1 MAGVKDIASKAG
13 VSMITVSRVINTPEK
28 VSPET
33 RERILKI
40 MKEVVILSTCNR
52 TEIYFNASLRPVVMI
67 PTAQFNYSLKD
78 RT

>member
-1 MAGVKDIASKAG
+1 MTDDKAYLIIMLALTKGDKMIGVKEIAAKAG

-40 MKEVVILSTCNR
+40 IN
-52 TEIYFNASLRPVVMI
+52 
-67 PTAQFNYSLKD
+67 
-78 RT
+78 